1 MGKTSWGVLGLLFAW
16 CRVPGAWCMG
26 MSKHSPHQARR
37 QLLVLAL
44 QALVASGE
52 IQALAKAYQP

>member
-1 MGKTSWGVLGLLFAW
+1 MGKTSWGVLGLLFT
-16 CRVPGAWCMG
+16 WCMG

-37 QLLVLAL
+37 KPLVLAL

>member
-16 CRVPGAWCMG
+16 

-37 QLLVLAL
+37 QPLVLAL

-52 IQALAKAYQP
+52 IQALVKAYQP

>member
-1 MGKTSWGVLGLLFAW
+1 MGKTSWGVLGLLFT
-16 CRVPGAWCMG
+16 WCMG

-37 QLLVLAL
+37 QPLVLAL